1 MAVLEGVQTIGS
13 FADFLIEVSE
23 FRFTVLKRAPT
34 LDPIDR
40 LGKSSVSV

>member
-13 FADFLIEVSE
+13 FAAEEVSE

-40 LGKSSVSV
+40 LGKRSLYV